1 MYFMGRK
8 KTLYIEVNMTDKNF
22 KMSKTAKRLLMTTDD
37 KQKKADLKN
46 LFKQSESE
54 YEVNK
59 KRTAKSREKVED

>member
-1 MYFMGRK
+1 MGRK

-22 KMSKTAKRLLMTTDD
+22 KMSKTAKRLLMVTDN

-54 YEVNK
+54 YEINK
-59 KRTAKSREKVED
+59 KRSAKSREKVED

>member
-1 MYFMGRK
+1 MGRK

-22 KMSKTAKRLLMTTDD
+22 RMSKTAKRLLMVTDN

-54 YEVNK
+54 YEINK
-59 KRTAKSREKVED
+59 KRSAKSREKVED

>member
-1 MYFMGRK
+1 MGRK